1 MIGDADFSPCRRYRY
16 TLRRRWLLGSGSIL
30 WVLLNP
36 SKAGVLV
43 SDPTVTRLI
52 DFSQIFGY
60 RQMTLLNIFA
70 LRSTDPKEL
79 RKVDDPIGP
88 ENDAWIERVVMSED
102 HQRVVV
108 AWGSHG
114 RLYGRGNDVFRCLQL
129 HANVYGFRLT
139 KNGNPQHPLYV
150 ARSTPLE
157 LLATRVETLAETKS
171 LW

>member
-1 MIGDADFSPCRRYRY
+1 MIGDADFSPCRKYRY
-16 TLRRRWLLGSGSIL
+16 TLRRRWLLGGGSIL

-36 SKAGVLV
+36 STADAHVD
-43 SDPTVTRLI
+43 DPTIRRCI
-52 DFSQIFGY
+52 AFSQRWGY
-60 RQMTLLNIFA
+60 RQLTLVNIFA

-79 RKVDDPIGP
+79 TKSLDPIGP
-88 ENDAWIERVVMSED
+88 DNDFWIERVVRED

-108 AWGSHG
+108 AWGSLG
-114 RLYGRGNDVFRCLQL
+114 KMYGRGDDVFRYLQL
-129 HANVYGFRLT
+129 HADVYGFRLT